1 MENKYYDHLKPKLP
15 RQSFSDVVNEQLN
28 IVQQQQQAGLAQ
40 QMRAQKDQQ
49 KVLDAQQK
57 KLLGFDV
64 SNFSDVDKEVFAAK
78 RDWLADRINN
88 FYYTGSNRGEFV
100 NDVNTLSGRYDELEH
115 HYNNIS
121 TEREALE
128 GYVSGTKK
136 WTDKNLRLADDINS
150 LNYKNSQWDNSGIDP
165 ESLEIDPATG
175 DAYGFYVD
183 INGTR
188 LKDDNGVDQFGPVQ
202 GSPTRGSKEYFSPTV
217 TPYENLFPGE
227 FSKRHASGANRLKR
241 NTTNY
246 ANLDEKRAELRG
258 WVTADVLNDRSAV
271 ATARKQFMENY
282 GEDVAESILK
292 TDQAKNEGQ
301 EGYIPMDLREY
312 IDETMRFLEGNILD
326 TPSKGSS
333 SSDGDNVFPS
343 SAQFNLAEFQD
354 PSISSSPTT
363 GVFGQPAMA
372 YQGDEDFGKGI
383 TTLMV
388 PKAGVGKSSMLIES
402 SYVPTSDTDPRANEA
417 GGQYRV
423 LGVAV
428 DESGGRNLFVR
439 AEMTLDELTDEGN
452 IYTQNLPGVIPEE
465 GDTKKVKSVV
475 PIVVRAVN
483 EDGGANQEYQ
493 SILAGIGYAAGVK
506 KGEDKIVAIK
516 KGMQVLKSYND
527 SEAQIFASMPTP

>member
-88 FYYTGSNRGEFV
+88 FYYTGSNRGEFI
-100 NDVNTLSGRYDELEH
+100 NDVNTLSGRYDELEQ

-246 ANLDEKRAELRG
+246 ANVDEKRAELRG

-439 AEMTLDELTDEGN
+439 AEMTLEELTDEGN
-452 IYTQNLPGVIPEE
+452 IYTQNLPGIIPEE

>member
-40 QMRAQKDQQ
+40 RMRAQKDQQ

-64 SNFSDVDKEVFAAK
+64 SNFSDIDKEVFAAK

-88 FYYTGSNRGEFV
+88 FYYTGSKRAEFID
-100 NDVNTLSGRYDELEH
+100 DVNTLSGRYDELEQ

-121 TEREALE
+121 TERETLE

-136 WTDKNLRLADDINS
+136 WTDKSLRLADDINS
-150 LNYKNSQWDNSGIDP
+150 LNYKNSQWNNSGIDP

-175 DAYGFYVD
+175 DAYGYYVD
-183 INGTR
+183 INGMR
-188 LKDDNGVDQFGPVQ
+188 LKDENGMDQFGPVQ
-202 GSPTRGSKEYFSPTV
+202 GSPTRGSKDYFSPTV
-217 TPYENLFPGE
+217 APYENLFPGE

-241 NTTNY
+241 NTTDY
-246 ANLDEKRAELRG
+246 ANVDEKRAELRG

-326 TPSKGSS
+326 TPSKSSS

-354 PSISSSPTT
+354 PSISSSPAT
-363 GVFGQPAMA
+363 GVFGQPAMGFE
-372 YQGDEDFGKGI
+372 GDEDFGKGI

-388 PKAGVGKSSMLIES
+388 PRAGVGRSTMTIES
-402 SYVPTSDTDPRANEA
+402 TYVPTSDADPRAKEVGN
-417 GGQYRV
+417 QYKV

-439 AEMTLDELTDEGN
+439 AEMDLEELTDEGN
-452 IYTQNLPGVIPEE
+452 IYTQNLPGVVPEK
-465 GDTKKVKSVV
+465 GDTKKVKSIV
-475 PIVVRAVN
+475 PIVVRAIT
-483 EDGGANQEYQ
+483 EDGSPNEEYQ

-506 KGEDKIVAIK
+506 KGEDRIVAIK
-516 KGMQVLKSYND
+516 KGMEVLRSYND

>member
-40 QMRAQKDQQ
+40 QLRAQKDQQ

-100 NDVNTLSGRYDELEH
+100 NDVNTLSGRYDELEQ

-183 INGTR
+183 INGMR

-217 TPYENLFPGE
+217 APYENLLPGA
-227 FSKRHASGANRLKR
+227 FSKDFSAGANRLKR
-241 NTTNY
+241 NTTDY
-246 ANLDEKRAELRG
+246 ANVDEKRGELRG
-258 WVTADVLNDRSAV
+258 WVTSSALNNPSVV

-301 EGYIPMDLREY
+301 EGYISMDMKEY
-312 IDETMRFLEGNILD
+312 IDETMRFLEGNILE
-326 TPSKGSS
+326 TPSKSSS

-354 PSISSSPTT
+354 PSISSSPAT

-372 YQGDEDFGKGI
+372 YQGGEDFGKGI

-439 AEMTLDELTDEGN
+439 AEMTLDELTDEVN
-452 IYTQNLPGVIPEE
+452 PYLQNLPGITPEE
-465 GDTKKVKSVV
+465 GDTKKVKSIV